1 MQPDFVAER
10 RRRRLVLIFGLV
22 LGLAA
27 AAATYFLISRPGGGA
42 PTATPATRTIVVAA
56 VEIKSRTQI
65 LPEMLTTLA
74 VPDSPVFDGTATDI
88 ESVVG
93 NIALVNIPKGQA
105 LQTSLYGAG
114 NPAGVTILA
123 PGETVGP
130 DSPLWRAVS
139 IQVPNERATGGLIS
153 AGDHVDVI
161 VTLNPELYDPTGG
174 LCPETLLVPC
184 LKDPDHAG
192 PLFGEVYSAPTTKVT
207 LTNIEVLTTNA
218 DDALYVL
225 KVDEAQA
232 EQIAHVQS
240 SGNNQFTLTLRPQAD
255 TRPLDPAQFGQTT
268 NTLIQFFGFKLPV
281 LINVAASA
289 SPGPTVGPIPSETPL
304 ESPSP
309 AP

>member
-10 RRRRLVLIFGLV
+10 RRRRLVLTFGLV
-22 LGLAA
+22 LGIAA
-27 AAATYFLISRPGGGA
+27 AAATYFLITRPGGGGT
-42 PTATPATRTIVVAA
+42 PTATPPTQIIVVAA
-56 VEIKSRTQI
+56 VDIKARTQI
-65 LPEMLTTLA
+65 LPEMLTTLSVA
-74 VPDSPVFDGTATDI
+74 ESPVFAGTATDV

-93 NIALVNIPKGQA
+93 NIALVNIAKGQA

-139 IQVPNERATGGLIS
+139 ISVPDERATGGL
-153 AGDHVDVI
+153 
-161 VTLNPELYDPTGG
+161 
-174 LCPETLLVPC
+174 CPATLLVPC

-207 LTNIEVLTTNA
+207 LSNVEVLSANVE
-218 DDALYVL
+218 DALYVL

-240 SGNNQFTLTLRPQAD
+240 SGDNQFTLTLRPQAD
-255 TRPLDPAQFGQTT
+255 TRPLDPTQFGQTT
-268 NTLIQFFGFKLPV
+268 NTLVEFFGFKLPV
-281 LINVAASA
+281 MINVTESAA
-289 SPGPTVGPIPSETPL
+289 PGPTVAPGATETPPT
-304 ESPSP
+304 SPSP
-309 AP
+309 TP